1 MSVTVTVEEAQAKL
15 REIIHQ
21 LSPGDELI
29 ITENQLPVAK
39 LVTEQPKPQLK
50 QRPAPGLGKGM
61 ITFIAPDFDA
71 PLEDMKEY
79 ME

>member
-1 MSVTVTVEEAQAKL
+1 MSMTITVEQAQA
-15 REIIHQ
+15 Q
-21 LSPGDELI
+21 LKELI
-29 ITENQLPVAK
+29 DRLAPGEEVLITENQQPVAR
-39 LVTEQPKPQLK
+39 LVGERPAAR